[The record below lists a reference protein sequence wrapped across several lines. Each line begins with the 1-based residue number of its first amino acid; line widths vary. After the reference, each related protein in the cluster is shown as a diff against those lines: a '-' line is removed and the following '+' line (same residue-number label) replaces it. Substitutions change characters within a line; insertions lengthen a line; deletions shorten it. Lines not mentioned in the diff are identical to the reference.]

1 METRTALVTG
11 AARGLGQEFAVA
23 LAGRGY
29 RVAGLDRVPQPRT
42 AARVLD
48 YVESV
53 ADPADDDQ
61 ISGALDRVVDHF
73 GTLHVLVNNVYDVN
87 SAYGSG
93 GSARGS
99 AHGSALGSSFGSA
112 FEETTAQEWQ
122 RVVRLALEAPF
133 LLTRA
138 VLPHLKKAGRGRIVN
153 IAMPGAGSAPG
164 VAHAVSRAGLIGFTR
179 ALAVELRPYGI
190 TVNTIA
196 PGTARTT
203 VAELTSTLTSTLLY
217 VVDERSGL
225 LTGQTLTVDGGGP
238 GCPRGR
244 PELSGWPYP

>member
-1 METRTALVTG
+1 MRPMETRTALVTG

-53 ADPADDDQ
+53 ADPADGDQ
-61 ISGALDRVVDHF
+61 VRDALDRIVDHF
-73 GTLHVLVNNVYDVN
+73 GTLHVLVNGVYDGNGV
-87 SAYGSG
+87 YGSA
-93 GSARGS
+93 GSVFDA
-99 AHGSALGSSFGSA
+99 A
-112 FEETTAQEWQ
+112 FEETTVQEWQ

-138 VLPHLKKAGRGRIVN
+138 VLPYLKKAGRGRIVN
-153 IAMPGAGSAPG
+153 IALPGASSAPG
-164 VAHAVSRAGLIGFTR
+164 VAHAVSRAGLVGFTR
-179 ALAVELRPYGI
+179 ALAVELRPHGI

-196 PGTARTT
+196 PGTVRTT
-203 VAELTSTLTSTLLY
+203 AAELTSTLTSTLLY

-238 GCPRGR
+238 GRPWGR
-244 PELSGWPYP
+244 PELSAPPDP